1 MGPSFHRSRARDPG
15 LWHRRLARLLA
26 SVAFF
31 STAALPARAQA
42 SADEAA
48 IRAAML
54 LNIARFTD
62 WPAWKMDAE
71 HTQFLICILG
81 VDPIDHYV
89 DKILDHQAIDE
100 KPIAVRRLKPGDSV
114 EACHILYT
122 SVANRKLLSAAHAEA
137 VRGAVL
143 TVSELSNNIA
153 PDQIIGLPIGGDHV
167 RIEVNLT
174 LAQRSSLRISSR
186 VLRLASVTQ

>member
-1 MGPSFHRSRARDPG
+1 MPAPGRPAARRGPSTGLLLCLSAVMTFTHSRPA
-15 LWHRRLARLLA
+15 LAQ
-26 SVAFF
+26 
-31 STAALPARAQA
+31 T

-62 WPAWKMDAE
+62 WPSWKMDAE

-81 VDPIDHYV
+81 ADPIDRYV

-100 KPIAVRRLKPGDSV
+100 KPIAVRHLKAADSV
-114 EACHILYT
+114 EACHVLYT